1 MKNKDVFTIKQVL
14 GKIQE
19 MQIED
24 VDFAFQLIELESKI
38 NTEVELIQKV
48 IQNTVKWS
56 DKDKQFMDEQQRIRN
71 MLNNPELS
79 EEDKQDAVDKFNSE
93 YDKEFLKQFNEKNA
107 KVDDILNKASKKK
120 YPTIDKT
127 KLPKGL
133 TLSDYKALINIIK

>member
-1 MKNKDVFTIKQVL
+1 MKNRDVFTIKQVL

-38 NTEVELIQKV
+38 DTEVELIQKV

-56 DKDKQFMDEQQRIRN
+56 DKDKQFMDEQQQIRK

-93 YDKEFLKQFNEKNA
+93 YNEEFLKQFNEKNA
-107 KVDDILNKASKKK
+107 KVDGILNKASKKK

-133 TLSDYKALINIIK
+133 TLSDYKALISIIK